1 MHDITEPAHH
11 CAQCRYFV
19 AADAFNGTCHRFPPV
34 FAGESSPR
42 ETHHWR
48 FPAVNIRAW
57 CGEFLP
63 VRIEQAAGLGSLDD
77 THVTLAVIK
86 G

>member
-1 MHDITEPAHH
+1 MIKCGMTEQFEQS
-11 CAQCRYFV
+11 CGQCRYFR
-19 AADAFNGTCHRFPPV
+19 AAEGLNGTCHRFPPL

-48 FPAVNIRAW
+48 FPTVNLHAW

-63 VRIEQAAGLGSLDD
+63 TRQAPANAGG
-77 THVTLAVIK
+77 VGI
-86 G
+86 

>member
-1 MHDITEPAHH
+1 METSLN
-11 CAQCRYFV
+11 CSQCHYWV
-19 AADAFNGTCHRFPPV
+19 AADTMNGTCHRYPPI

-48 FPAVNIRAW
+48 FPTVSTHAW

-63 VRIEQAAGLGSLDD
+63 ARNDQISL
-77 THVTLAVIK
+77 TGASI
-86 G
+86 

>member
-1 MHDITEPAHH
+1 MTEQFEQTCSH
-11 CAQCRYFV
+11 CRYFQS
-19 AADAFNGTCHRFPPV
+19 ADALNGTCHRFPPL

-48 FPAVNIRAW
+48 FPTVSLHAW

-63 VRIEQAAGLGSLDD
+63 ARQDQIASGGPS
-77 THVTLAVIK
+77 I
-86 G
+86 